1 LAILY
6 WATPNARQRFRWFS
20 PGSVLA
26 VLGWLAASV
35 LFGLYVA
42 NFGHYNKVYGSI
54 ATIIVFLIW
63 LWISNCV
70 VLFGAELNA
79 ELQRGDAIAAG
90 MPPGTEPFAELRD
103 TRKLRQP
110 QPIDRS

>member
-1 LAILY
+1 LY

-35 LFGLYVA
+35 LFGLYGGQLRA
-42 NFGHYNKVYGSI
+42 
-54 ATIIVFLIW
+54 
-63 LWISNCV
+63 
-70 VLFGAELNA
+70 
-79 ELQRGDAIAAG
+79 LQPGLRQYRHHHRLPDLAVDLQLRGT
-90 MPPGTEPFAELRD
+90 PPGTEPFAELRD